1 MSTSNLSL
9 FFRKYNLTNSQS
21 ELVNKLEA
29 FIDAPN
35 SSQNIFLLKGY
46 AGTGKTFITK
56 GLTEYLKEIRR
67 TFILAAPTG
76 KAAKVIANKTQNE
89 AYTIHKT
96 IYSTNDVKEYKENE
110 SDKTYKFYFDLRV
123 NEDPNNTIYIID
135 EASMISN
142 VYGEPEFFR
151 FGSGFLLQDLLK
163 YINIDCND
171 HNKKIIFIGDNAQLP
186 PIGMNFSPALDNQ
199 YLTKTFNLLVNEYEL
214 TEVVRQKNDSGI
226 LKNTVPIRKSL
237 VALTFNQLDIET
249 NYNDVSHVEHE
260 DFLNTYLKES
270 EYKIDPDTIVI
281 AFSNASVKE
290 YNDKIREN
298 YFPGNANNIVVND
311 KILVTSNNA
320 NYEIFISNGDFGIVQ
335 EVSYKPEVKQIVTK
349 NGIINETLYFRDVS
363 ILFYSLNGIPY
374 SIKCKII
381 ENLLYSD
388 KPNLSSN
395 EHKALYVDFMMR
407 HPHLKA
413 NTKEWKDALKKDP
426 YFNAL
431 KIKFGYA
438 ITCHKAQGSE
448 WKNVFLNCKTHQSVL
463 SQSYFRW
470 IYTAITRTSEKLFTL
485 DEPHFTPFTKMQQ
498 HNLPVQQPI
507 ETKIVDESINHESSV
522 QTALSG
528 SIEDAIY
535 LETKILL
542 DQSDIKITDTTHN
555 QYCEQYTLE
564 YNNETCRIKINYNG
578 KNKITKISAIETNTL
593 AKLAEFSLKP
603 LENKTLFL
611 TNITDNKNQFIFA
624 ENFLEEY
631 YNAILN
637 VISNHDIEIIQIE
650 HFNYLER
657 YTFKQNNE
665 VSIIDFYY
673 NGKKQFTRSQP
684 QNNSSIELSKLIL
697 SLLN

>member
-1 MSTSNLSL
+1 MMSEINLSL
-9 FFRKYNLTNSQS
+9 FFQKYNLTNSQS
-21 ELVNKLEA
+21 ELVKKLEI
-29 FIDAPN
+29 FIDDSN
-35 SSQNIFLLKGY
+35 NEQNVFLLKGY

-56 GLTEYLKEIRR
+56 GLTEYLKEIKR

-89 AYTIHKT
+89 AFTIHKT

-110 SDKTYKFYFDLRV
+110 NDKTFKFYFDLRV
-123 NEDPNNTIYIID
+123 NENPNNTIYIID
-135 EASMISN
+135 ESSMISN

-186 PIGMNFSPALDNQ
+186 PVGMNFSPALDKH
-199 YLTKTFNLLVNEYEL
+199 YLLQNFNLLINEYEL
-214 TEVVRQKNDSGI
+214 TEVVRQKSDSGI
-226 LKNTVPIRKSL
+226 LKNTIPIRK
-237 VALTFNQLDIET
+237 ALLSQIFNQLDIDT
-249 NYNDVSHVEHE
+249 NYADVSHVEHKE
-260 DFLNTYLKES
+260 ILNTYLKVS
-270 EYKIDPDTIVI
+270 DYKIDHDTIII
-281 AFSNASVKE
+281 AFSNSSVKE
-290 YNDKIREN
+290 YNDLIREHF
-298 YFPGNANNIVVND
+298 FPGNINNILVND
-311 KILVTSNNA
+311 KIMVISNNA

-335 EVSYKPEVKQIVTK
+335 EVSYKPDAKQIVTK
-349 NGIINETLYFRDVS
+349 NGVINETLYFRDVT

-388 KPNLSSN
+388 SPNLSSN
-395 EHKALYVDFMMR
+395 QHKALYVDFMMR
-407 HPHLKA
+407 HPELKA
-413 NTKEWKDALKKDP
+413 NTKEWKDSLKKDP

-498 HNLPVQQPI
+498 KNEHLPKRT
-507 ETKIVDESINHESSV
+507 ETKDLNSKIDNE
-522 QTALSG
+522 LSQIELSK

-535 LETKILL
+535 VEAKSLL
-542 DQSDIKITDTTHN
+542 SQNNFSIKDITHN

-564 YNNETCRIKINYNG
+564 FNDEICRIRINYNG

-593 AKLAEFSLKP
+593 AKLAEILLKQ

-611 TNITDNKNQFIFA
+611 TNNIEKTSQFIFA
-624 ENFLEEY
+624 DDFLEEY

-637 VISNHDIEIIQIE
+637 KISENSIEIVLIE

-657 YTFKQNNE
+657 YTFKNNNE
-665 VSIIDFYY
+665 IAIIDFYY

-684 QNNSSIELSKLIL
+684 QNSSSIELSKLIL

>member
-1 MSTSNLSL
+1 MDKLNLSN
-9 FFRKYNLTNSQS
+9 FFQKYNLTNSQR
-21 ELVNKLEA
+21 ELVNQLET

-46 AGTGKTFITK
+46 AGTGKTFITR
-56 GLTEYLKEIRR
+56 GLTEYLKEIKR

-76 KAAKVIANKTQNE
+76 KAAKVISNKTQNE

-96 IYSTNDVKEYKENE
+96 IYSTNDIKEYKENE
-110 SDKTYKFYFDLRV
+110 NDKTYKFYFDLRV

-186 PIGMNFSPALDNQ
+186 PIGMNFSPALDKQ
-199 YLTKTFNLLVNEYEL
+199 YLAKNFNLLVNEYEL
-214 TEVVRQKNDSGI
+214 TEVVRQKSDSGI
-226 LKNTVPIRKSL
+226 LKNTIPIRKSL
-237 VALTFNQLDIET
+237 SNQTFNQLDIDT
-249 NYNDVSHVEHE
+249 NYNDISHVEHE
-260 DFLNTYLKES
+260 NFLNTYLIQCNN
-270 EYKIDPDTIVI
+270 KIAQDTIVI

-290 YNDKIREN
+290 YNDRIRE
-298 YFPGNANNIVVND
+298 YFFPGNSNNIVIND
-311 KILVTSNNA
+311 KVLVVSNNA

-335 EVSYKPEVKQIVTK
+335 EVSHKPEIRQIVTK
-349 NGIINETLYFRDVS
+349 NGIINETLYFRDIT
-363 ILFYSLNGIPY
+363 ILFYDINNIPH
-374 SIKCKII
+374 SIKCKIV

-413 NTKEWKDALKKDP
+413 NTKEWKDALKNDP

-448 WKNVFLNCKTHQSVL
+448 WRNVFLNCKTHQSVL

-470 IYTAITRTSEKLFTL
+470 IYTALTRTSEKLFTF

-498 HNLPVQQPI
+498 HNEPTGKII
-507 ETKIVDESINHESSV
+507 ETNLNAINIDESSQSTLSES
-522 QTALSG
+522 
-528 SIEDAIY
+528 IIDAIF
-535 LETKILL
+535 LEAKKLL
-542 DQSDIKITDTTHN
+542 NQSNINIKDVIHN

-564 YNNETCRIKINYNG
+564 YNNEFCRVKLNYNG
-578 KNKITKISAIETNTL
+578 KNKITKISTIETNTL
-593 AKLAEFSLKP
+593 AKLAEISLKS
-603 LENKTLFL
+603 LENKTVFL
-611 TNITDNKNQFIFA
+611 NNVIENNKDFIFN
-624 ENFLEEY
+624 EDFLEDY
-631 YNAILN
+631 YNTILKVVGEN
-637 VISNHDIEIIQIE
+637 NIKITNIE

-657 YTFKQNNE
+657 YTFKLNNE
-665 VSIIDFYY
+665 ISIIDFYY
-673 NGKKQFTRSQP
+673 NGKKQFTRSQS

-697 SLLN
+697 SLLQ